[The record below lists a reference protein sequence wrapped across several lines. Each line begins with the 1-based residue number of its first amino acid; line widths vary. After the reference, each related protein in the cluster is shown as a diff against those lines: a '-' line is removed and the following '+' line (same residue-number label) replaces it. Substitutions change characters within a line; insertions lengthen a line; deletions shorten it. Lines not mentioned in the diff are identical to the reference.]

1 MTLCQ
6 SQPMTETEARLL
18 PPLKLAYIGDAVWE
32 LMIGTQLVYRG
43 YSVRHIHKEAVSRV
57 NAKAQSKTLEKLF
70 PLLTEAESDIVRRGR
85 NAHPHHAAPKHQEQ
99 ADYSAA
105 TGLEALMGY
114 LYLTGQAERLKQ
126 LFDASQME
134 DEACPK

>member
-1 MTLCQ
+1 MPLCQ
-6 SQPMTETEARLL
+6 SQAMTESEARML

-43 YSVRHIHKEAVSRV
+43 LSVRHIHKEAVSRV
-57 NAKAQSKTLEKLF
+57 NAKAQSQTLSRIL
-70 PLLTEAESDIVRRGR
+70 PLLTEAEEDIARRGR

-114 LYLTGQAERLKQ
+114 LYLTGQEDRLKQ
-126 LFDASQME
+126 LFDASHME
-134 DEACPK
+134 GEASLK